1 MANRTGRM
9 AGLFAIALPVM
20 AGCASN
26 NVQVRERS
34 ALDLGCDAANVHVE
48 LTERPYMG
56 VTRYEASGCGESRSY
71 ECRARV
77 YWLGVPMG
85 ERTCRRGSGKAGPV
99 VSSEG
104 VAF

>member
-1 MANRTGRM
+1 MSNRTGRM
-9 AGLFAIALPVM
+9 MGLLAIALPIV

-26 NVQVRERS
+26 NAQIQTRA
-34 ALDLGCDAANVHVE
+34 ALDLGCDAANVNVQ

-85 ERTCRRGSGKAGPV
+85 ERTCRRGNGKAGPV